1 MKFPKE
7 DVLNALVT
15 DLIAD
20 QVIRALELGYKPRE
34 VEDAV
39 RRGMDHGNHEYS
51 EMRRELY
58 GKGRGL

>member
-1 MKFPKE
+1 MKLPKE

-20 QVIRALELGYKPRE
+20 QVIRALELGFKSGE
-34 VEDAV
+34 VEEAI
-39 RRGMDHGNHEYS
+39 RRGMEHGTHEYS

>member
-1 MKFPKE
+1 MSPE

-20 QVIRALELGYKPRE
+20 QVIRALELGYKPSE
-34 VEDAV
+34 VEEAV
-39 RRGMDHGNHEYS
+39 RHGMEHGAHEYS
-51 EMRRELY
+51 ERRRELY

>member
-1 MKFPKE
+1 MKLPRE

-15 DLIAD
+15 DLVAD
-20 QVIRALELGYKPRE
+20 QVIRALDLGYSRRD

-39 RRGMDHGNHEYS
+39 KRGMEHGSHEYS
-51 EMRRELY
+51 ERRRELY